1 MMPIKLLMEYKTNL
15 ILTQTIFIL
24 FLNNFFFNMINL
36 NLPYTKYVKILK
48 LNNLIQTLQLVF
60 LPYNKMFKY

>member
-1 MMPIKLLMEYKTNL
+1 MPIKLLIVYKTNL

-36 NLPYTKYVKILK
+36 SLRFTKYVKILK
-48 LNNLIQTLQLVF
+48 LKNLIQILQ
-60 LPYNKMFKY
+60 

>member
-1 MMPIKLLMEYKTNL
+1 MPIKLLIVYKTNL

-36 NLPYTKYVKILK
+36 SLRFTKYVKILK